1 MNTNS
6 HFPLPAPRVPA
17 VLDPGFRPAVLATR
31 AFAEM
36 VASTGA
42 GVPVRLALEQTDG
55 SVFHFETAVLPSS
68 HPQVA
73 ANDTHVERLVKF
85 LLWSRGGWRIYVD
98 GPPRLAAAL
107 SSHYATTAP
116 GRFDADFVGRRVFD
130 HPVEVVATPDLPPDR
145 PSPLPRR
152 S

>member
-98 GPPRLAAAL
+98 GPPALAAAL
-107 SSHYATTAP
+107 SSHYASTAP

-130 HPVEVVATPDLPPDR
+130 HPVEVVASRDFPANVR
-145 PSPLPRR
+145 
-152 S
+152 